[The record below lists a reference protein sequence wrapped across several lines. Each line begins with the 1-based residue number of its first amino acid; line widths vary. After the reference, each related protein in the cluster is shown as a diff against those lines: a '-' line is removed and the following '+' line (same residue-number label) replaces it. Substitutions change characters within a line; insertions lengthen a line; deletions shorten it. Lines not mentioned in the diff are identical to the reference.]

1 MKTAFMT
8 MDVESLYDAQCLTS
22 FDIKYD
28 KQFSMEEKASLYIDL
43 LDKYNIKGTFFTVST
58 SLNVAEEVLK
68 KAAKNGHEIALHG
81 LDHTSPFD
89 ISLEEFKKNI
99 STAKKILEKKLETKV
114 TGYRAPCFGITEDV
128 VKIIRSEGF
137 EYDSSYLN
145 YSRQMKSGK
154 MSLSSFKRITSAIY
168 RDKDFY
174 EFALPKSHL
183 IFSKVPIG
191 GGSYIR
197 LMDWGLYKKLF
208 KNYVKTHDTFVFYAH
223 PFEISAAKLPDL
235 KGLPLY
241 LKMYFS
247 FFRRF
252 YLRRLEWVIN
262 YLKDHDFEFLTMS
275 EYIKRNKKSALQK

>member
-28 KQFSMEEKASLYIDL
+28 KRFSMENNASLYIDL

-58 SLNVAEEVLK
+58 SLNVVEDLLK

-81 LDHTSPFD
+81 LNHTSPFD
-89 ISLEEFKKNI
+89 ITLEEFKKNTI
-99 STAKKILEKKLETKV
+99 SAKKILEEKLETKV
-114 TGYRAPCFGITEDV
+114 IGYRAPCFGITEEV
-128 VKIIRSEGF
+128 VKIIQEAGLK
-137 EYDSSYLN
+137 YDSSHLN

-154 MSLSSFKRITSAIY
+154 ISLTCFKRISSAIY
-168 RDKDFY
+168 RNKDFF

-183 IFSKVPIG
+183 LFSKVPIG

-208 KNYVKTHDTFVFYAH
+208 KNYVNTHDTFVFYAH
-223 PFEISAAKLPDL
+223 PFEVAATKLPSL
-235 KGLPLY
+235 KGLPIY

-247 FFRRF
+247 FFRRS
-252 YLRRLEWVIN
+252 YLKRLEWVIN
-262 YLKDHDFEFLTMS
+262 YLKDHDFEFLTMR
-275 EYIKRNKKSALQK
+275 EYIEKNK